1 MKKILF
7 LSFLFLGFYSASA
20 QNYYMATPEGYG
32 RNATGGGT
40 PTASNTVTVTDW
52 TAFKNAIKA
61 AGSKV
66 ILVSG
71 TITATYYSEKVV
83 DKTIIGLP
91 GAKLVNNIQT
101 AADAGIL
108 KLKTGSNNV
117 IIRNLIFEGPG
128 AWDVGGEDSLG
139 AENATNIWVDH
150 CEFQD
155 GMDGNF
161 DIKGDS
167 DNITV
172 SWCKFIY
179 NKPPKTTGYETDGT
193 PDHRFSN
200 LIGSGK
206 ADYPTTDNRFSITFK
221 NCYWAEGCVERMPR
235 ARNAE
240 LHILNC
246 YYNTGV
252 GKLAIGVGGGTMGS
266 TCYVENSDFAKVG
279 VNPIPTA
286 NAIFQKYSDDGGTV
300 ALTFDGSVK
309 GTNSTAIGTYSGVTV
324 AAKPTYTYTVMPVS
338 DVATYIPNATCG
350 AGATLQVSATGV
362 ISTACP
368 NLGVEDFALNGV
380 KLYPTVVK
388 DVLNVEL
395 SDAVS
400 GDAVIDIYTIIGGK
414 VLSVSKSNVSSSEK
428 LAVNASS
435 LSKGL
440 YLCTV
445 KIGEASTTL
454 KFIKE

>member
-7 LSFLFLGFYSASA
+7 LSFLLLSIYSASA
-20 QNYYMATPEGYG
+20 QNYYMATPEGFG
-32 RNATGGGT
+32 ASATGGGT
-40 PTASNTVTVTDW
+40 PTTSNTVTVSDYTS
-52 TAFKNAIKA
+52 FKNAIKA
-61 AGSKV
+61 TGSKV

-71 TITATYYSEKVV
+71 TIICSYTSELVK
-83 DKTIIGLP
+83 DKTIVGLP
-91 GAKLVNNIQT
+91 GAKLVNTIQT
-101 AADAGIL
+101 QAGAGIL

-117 IIRNLIFEGPG
+117 IIRNIIFEGAG

-161 DIKGDS
+161 DMKSLS

-172 SWCKFIY
+172 SWCKFTY
-179 NKPPKTTGYETDGT
+179 LKDPKTTGYESGGT

-206 ADYPTTDNRFSITFK
+206 DDAPADGRFSITFK

-246 YYNTGV
+246 YYNTSV
-252 GKLAIGVGGGTMGS
+252 GKLALGIGGGISGS
-266 TCYVENSDFAKVG
+266 TCYVENSNFLKVG
-279 VNPIPTA
+279 NTA
-286 NAIFQKYSDDGGTV
+286 TNKIFQNYTGDGGTV
-300 ALTFDGSVK
+300 ALTFDGSVRDA
-309 GTNSTAIGTYSGVTV
+309 SAIAIGSYSGTV
-324 AAKPTYTYTVMPVS
+324 AATKPTYSYTVMPVT
-338 DVATYIPNATCG
+338 DVATYVGNASCG
-350 AGATLQVSATGV
+350 AGATLQVSSTGV
-362 ISTACP
+362 ISTNCP

-380 KLYPTVVK
+380 KIYPTVVN
-388 DVLNVEL
+388 DILNIEL
-395 SDAVS
+395 SDVVS
-400 GDAVIDIYTIIGGK
+400 GDATIDIYSIVGAK
-414 VLSVSKSNVSSSEK
+414 VLSSSKSNVTSNEK
-428 LAVNASS
+428 LLVNVAS

-440 YLCTV
+440 YLCSIKVGQT
-445 KIGEASTTL
+445 STTL